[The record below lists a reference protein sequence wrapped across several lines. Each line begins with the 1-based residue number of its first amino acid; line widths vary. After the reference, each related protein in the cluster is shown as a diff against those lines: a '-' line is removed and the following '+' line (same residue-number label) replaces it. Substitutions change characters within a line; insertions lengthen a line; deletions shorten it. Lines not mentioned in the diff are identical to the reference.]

1 MPIELL
7 DIVLIVLMLVSGLLA
22 MVRGFSRE
30 LLAIASWVV
39 AGFAAWTFYGRLAPF
54 VATYTQ
60 SITTNELVPNLLAA
74 AIVFLIALIIVS
86 LITLKIAD
94 FIVDSRIG
102 PLDRTL
108 GFIFGA
114 VRGALLVMVLL
125 MFYLN
130 FFPDN
135 QPGWVANAKSK
146 PMLESMGESL
156 VNGLPDDPAG
166 FIFEKLGLENSAEDE
181 GQDQNGHLDKHL
193 LLPLCR

>member
-7 DIVLIVLMLVSGLLA
+7 DIILIVLMLVSGLLA

-30 LLAIASWVV
+30 VLAIASWVV
-39 AGFAAWTFYGRLAPF
+39 AGFAAWAFYSRLAPF
-54 VATYTQ
+54 VAEYTQ
-60 SITTNELVPNLLAA
+60 SITTNELIPNVVAA
-74 AIVFLIALIIVS
+74 AIIFLVALIIVS

-94 FIVDSRIG
+94 FIVDSRVG

-125 MFYLN
+125 MFYVN

-156 VNGLPDDPAG
+156 VNALPDDPAG
-166 FIFEKLGLENSAEDE
+166 LIFEKLGIDGAPEGE
-181 GQDQNGHLDKHL
+181 GQDA
-193 LLPLCR
+193 

>member
-181 GQDQNGHLDKHL
+181 GQDA
-193 LLPLCR
+193 

>member
-7 DIVLIVLMLVSGLLA
+7 DIILVALMLLSGVLA

-30 LLAIASWVV
+30 VLSIGSWVV
-39 AGFAAWTFYGRLAPF
+39 ALFAAWIFKDIAASYAAP
-54 VATYTQ
+54 YTV
-60 SITTNELVPNLLAA
+60 SITSNELVPMVVGGAV
-74 AIVFLIALIIVS
+74 VFLIALVVVS

-94 FIVDSRIG
+94 FIVDSKIG

-114 VRGALLVMVLL
+114 VRGLLVVMVLL
-125 MFYLN
+125 MFYVN

-146 PMLESMGESL
+146 PMLESIGESM
-156 VNGLPDDPAG
+156 VNALPEDPIG
-166 FIFEKLGLENSAEDE
+166 FIMKQFGAEESNDGENA
-181 GQDQNGHLDKHL
+181 
-193 LLPLCR
+193 

>member
-7 DIVLIVLMLVSGLLA
+7 DIILIVLMLVSGLLA

-30 LLAIASWVV
+30 ILAISSWVI
-39 AGFAAWTFYGRLAPF
+39 AGLAAYTFYSRLTPF
-54 VATYTQ
+54 VSEYTQ
-60 SITTNELVPNLLAA
+60 SITSNELVPNIVAA
-74 AIVFLIALIIVS
+74 AIIFIIALIIVS

-102 PLDRTL
+102 ALDRTL

-156 VNGLPDDPAG
+156 VNALPDDPAG
-166 FIFEKLGLENSAEDE
+166 YIFEKLGIDGDE
-181 GQDQNGHLDKHL
+181 GESQDT
-193 LLPLCR
+193 